1 MKKVSRRPLLNWFYL
16 KLLKSHVGSELV
28 PLTWTQLVNMVLI
41 RVACR
46 ASGYL
51 PEIIRS
57 LFWTTMDESYKIQL
71 VSWHSRG
78 YSDIPAL
85 VECPQPNYLI
95 QGHPLNQSALE
106 RFPEPEIRR
115 AVAANPNT
123 PTVVLAVLACDPD
136 KEVRLI
142 VAKSQ
147 FATPEV
153 LNYLA
158 ADELLEV
165 RLAVA
170 ENPKTEWR
178 TLLNLVLVKHRRP
191 AA

>member
-1 MKKVSRRPLLNWFYL
+1 MKKVPHRPVLNWFYVKFL
-16 KLLKSHVGSELV
+16 KDFLGSESV
-28 PLTWTQLVNMVLI
+28 PLTWTQLANMVLI
-41 RVACR
+41 RFACR

-51 PEIIRS
+51 PEIMGS
-57 LFWTTMDESYKIQL
+57 LFWTTLDENYKIQL

-78 YSDIPAL
+78 YSKFPAL

-95 QGHPLNQSALE
+95 QGHPLNRSALE

-147 FATPEV
+147 FASPEV

-158 ADELLEV
+158 ADESLDV

-170 ENPKTEWR
+170 ENPKTEWK
-178 TLLNLVLVKHRRP
+178 TLMNLALVKHRP